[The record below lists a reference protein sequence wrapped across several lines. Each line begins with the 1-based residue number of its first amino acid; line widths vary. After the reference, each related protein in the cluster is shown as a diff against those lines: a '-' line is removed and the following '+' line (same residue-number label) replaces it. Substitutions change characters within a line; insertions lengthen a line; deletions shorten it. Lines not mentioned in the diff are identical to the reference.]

1 MYDIYN
7 SLCAMSG
14 KTSYVLG
21 QLPLTK
27 NTKQKKKKKKKKIPT
42 GSSKE
47 FISLAGKILQCN
59 LTKAL
64 I

>member
-27 NTKQKKKKKKKKIPT
+27 NTKQKKKKKKKKN
-42 GSSKE
+42 SNR
-47 FISLAGKILQCN
+47 FIKRVHLLGREDSAV
-59 LTKAL
+59 
-64 I
+64 